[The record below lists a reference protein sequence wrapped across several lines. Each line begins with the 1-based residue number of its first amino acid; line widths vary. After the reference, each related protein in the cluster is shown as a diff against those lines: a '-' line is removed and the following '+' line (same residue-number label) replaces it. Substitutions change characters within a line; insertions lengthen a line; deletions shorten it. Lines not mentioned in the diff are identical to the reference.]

1 MVVFLGWTLLS
12 VCLLVCASQG
22 KLWSLPI
29 LKHLG
34 LISKTGFTTFFIF
47 LKKNSF
53 YYLRCR
59 IRIKCNLNLEDKSY
73 ENQVKKVSNIEGEFG
88 MWIFNP

>member
-22 KLWSLPI
+22 ELWSLPI

-47 LKKNSF
+47 FKEKFFLLSK
-53 YYLRCR
+53 
-59 IRIKCNLNLEDKSY
+59 
-73 ENQVKKVSNIEGEFG
+73 
-88 MWIFNP
+88 M